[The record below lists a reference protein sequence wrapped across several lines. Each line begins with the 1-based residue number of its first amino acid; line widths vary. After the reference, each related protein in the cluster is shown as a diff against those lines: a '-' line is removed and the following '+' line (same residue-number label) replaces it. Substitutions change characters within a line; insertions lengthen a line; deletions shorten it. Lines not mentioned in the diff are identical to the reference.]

1 MDHGRRS
8 ARWAGVWMAAA
19 LVASCLGAPVPTAGA
34 RPPSAA
40 NTERLARELRSGVV
54 KSLDGKSL
62 AFASLQGE
70 VVIVNFWASWC
81 GPCRRELPRL
91 DALQASLGA
100 RGARVVAIS
109 IDEEAR
115 NAARFAHSLA
125 LALPVYHDGPD
136 GLARR
141 LDLPAVPY
149 TIVLN
154 RDGAV
159 AFTTTGSD
167 ERALDAIASAARR
180 LMAAAPAESPTI
192 AGESR

>member
-1 MDHGRRS
+1 
-8 ARWAGVWMAAA
+8 MAAA
-19 LVASCLGAPVPTAGA
+19 LVASCLGAPAPTAGA
-34 RPPSAA
+34 RPPAA
-40 NTERLARELRSGVV
+40 VNTERLGRELRSGVV
-54 KSLDGKSL
+54 RSLDGKSL

-100 RGARVVAIS
+100 GGARVVAIS
-109 IDEEAR
+109 IDEEPR
-115 NAARFAHSLA
+115 NAARFARSLA
-125 LALPVYHDGPD
+125 LTLPVYHDGPG

-154 RDGAV
+154 REGAV

-167 ERALDAIASAARR
+167 ERALDAIASSARH
-180 LMAAAPAESPTI
+180 LMAAAPAQSPTI